1 MVEPITM
8 AIMASKALGTVTD
21 IIDKERQK
29 AFNAAILEGQ
39 LENLDDQ
46 ITEQKLDVARKS
58 LTAQGKG
65 IVQAGASGVQFT
77 GSAKEVV
84 GQDVFDLQLA
94 ALRKIRDLK
103 FQKTMTS
110 LKIGSDQ
117 SQLTG
122 QQIGSAISGA
132 ASIAQTAGNDAS
144 EKDFKS
150 VGGST

>member
-144 EKDFKS
+144 
-150 VGGST
+150 